1 MKHEVTVTL
10 RPQMYRHTAKQQFD
24 ITSLCM
30 KHILNG
36 YKATCIAELTQENNV
51 HYHCLV
57 DIEGPIN
64 KNKFLDKFR
73 QYHKYFGRKSCKMVM
88 FEESYEKYLVKSY
101 QDTTKIINDPFV
113 VDDYKIADSL
123 NKDIKLRVIG
133 KVARIVP
140 PVETR
145 KINAREDSTMG
156 DGVPEIHPL
165 DFGIDFTEQSI

>member
-10 RPQMYRHTAKQQFD
+10 RPMLYTKTAKQQFD
-24 ITSLCM
+24 ITSLMM

-36 YKATCIAELTQENNV
+36 YKATCVAELTQEHNV

-57 DIEGPIN
+57 DIEGTLN
-64 KNKFLDKFR
+64 RNTFLDRFR
-73 QYHKYFGRKSCKMVM
+73 QYNKYFGRKTCKCVM
-88 FEESYEKYLVKSY
+88 FEESYEKYLTKSY
-101 QDTTKIINDPFV
+101 HETTKILSDPFV
-113 VDDYKIADSL
+113 KDDYKLSDTL
-123 NKDIKLRVIG
+123 NKDLKLKVIG

-145 KINAREDSTMG
+145 KENAREAPQG

-165 DFGIDFTEQSI
+165 DYGIDFTEQSI